1 MARGTVLNL
10 VRLPIQLRVGVGGL
24 EPPTSASQTRRAGRL
39 RYTPADK
46 SIIPSMRKRQET
58 ATSPRVSL
66 LHVILLLITGLI
78 LVACQQNPVPITPTA
93 PPAATGISPTQHQ
106 EQEPSESLPTSI
118 IEPPISTDMVYDCL
132 QIGGDF
138 SLDKFESEL
147 LGEEFYYQVYLPPC
161 YRENINTHY
170 PVVFLLHGLVSD
182 ENHWPRLGLG
192 EIMDSLI
199 RQNMIPEFIIVMPR
213 ETRFLSPVESRFP
226 EAILLELIPHI
237 DEQYRTMP
245 ERAFRKI
252 GGISRGAAWAVH
264 IGFTYPEV
272 FGAVGAHSLP
282 LFQSDSAKLST
293 WLSTTSSGTLP
304 LFFIDIGRS
313 DPERTSAEAFANQL
327 DEYHVPHIW
336 YLFTGGHSDGYWS
349 ENLVLYLKWYADNW

>member
-1 MARGTVLNL
+1 MARGTVLIL

-58 ATSPRVSL
+58 ASSPRFSL
-66 LHVILLLITGLI
+66 MHTVLLLFTGLI
-78 LVACQQNPVPITPTA
+78 LSACQQNHPRITPTVTL
-93 PPAATGISPTQHQ
+93 AATDISMTQQQ
-106 EQEPSESLPTSI
+106 EQLPVEILKPTPSQETVSA
-118 IEPPISTDMVYDCL
+118 CL
-132 QIGGDF
+132 QEGGDF
-138 SLDKFESEL
+138 LSSVIESEY

-161 YRENINTHY
+161 YHEHTDAHY
-170 PVVFLLHGLVSD
+170 PVVYLLHGLGSD

-192 EIMDSLI
+192 EIMDLLI
-199 RQNMIPEFIIVMPR
+199 RQNTISEFIIVLPR
-213 ETRFLSPVESRFP
+213 ETRFLSPVESNFHD
-226 EAILLELIPHI
+226 AILLELIPHI
-237 DEQYRTMP
+237 DDQYRAIP

-264 IGFTYPEV
+264 ISFTHPEK
-272 FGAVGAHSLP
+272 FSAVGAHSLP
-282 LFQSDSAKLST
+282 LFQTDSAKLSI
-293 WLSTTSSGTLP
+293 WLAEKSPGDLP

-313 DPERTSAEAFANQL
+313 DPERASAEAFANQL
-327 DEYHVPHIW
+327 NEYHMPHIW

-349 ENLVLYLKWYADNW
+349 ENLALYLNWYAHNW